1 MSIEDWRA
9 RIDEVDAELLRL
21 LNRRASL
28 AARIGAFKR
37 HAGLPLLDAVRER
50 DVIARAC
57 RDNRGPLDDSAV
69 VEIFRR
75 VIIESRRVEERAETR
90 DAGLWEGVL

>member
-9 RIDEVDAELLRL
+9 QIDDVDAELLRL

-28 AARIGAFKR
+28 AVQIGALKR
-37 HAGLPLLDAVRER
+37 HAGLPVHDARRER
-50 DVIARAC
+50 YVLAKVC
-57 RDNRGPLDDSAV
+57 RDNRGPLDERAI
-69 VEIFRR
+69 VEIFRL
-75 VIIESRRVEERAETR
+75 VIRESRRIEARGEMQ

>member
-21 LNRRASL
+21 LNKRASL
-28 AARIGAFKR
+28 AVQIGALKR
-37 HAGLPLLDAVRER
+37 HAGLPICDAVRER
-50 DVIARAC
+50 DVLARAC
-57 RDNRGPLDDSAV
+57 RDNRGPLDEHAV
-69 VEIFRR
+69 ARIFRH
-75 VIIESRRVEERAETR
+75 VIRESRRVEAHAETQ